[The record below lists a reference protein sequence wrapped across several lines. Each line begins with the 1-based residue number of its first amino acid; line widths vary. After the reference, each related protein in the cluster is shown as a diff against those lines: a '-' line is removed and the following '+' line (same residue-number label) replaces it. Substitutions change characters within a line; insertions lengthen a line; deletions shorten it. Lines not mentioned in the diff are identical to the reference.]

1 MNRQKQAD
9 LVLVIITFFWGIANP
24 VSDYVMNFWQPMQ
37 LNALR
42 FVVALAVSW
51 AGTERAHS
59 GWIRAMRRT
68 SSRSEQNSH
77 PARSP
82 GIP

>member
-51 AGTERAHS
+51 ASCIKICG
-59 GWIRAMRRT
+59 
-68 SSRSEQNSH
+68 
-77 PARSP
+77 RSP
-82 GIP
+82 KRPFAAVSL